1 MPEKIVSF
9 HASRKDALKDYR
21 VFERKLLLALVDLLI
36 LLLAFYTTFIL
47 GSGVSDGIG
56 FFSGI
61 GRELIFGLVLFF
73 SLGLVFNIYELEY
86 VNKTRKVLPLMTFI
100 SGLTWGL
107 TLFTAII
114 LESQISVEYFL
125 LLGFLTVFP
134 LAIWRIV
141 FATWIHTFIYT
152 QNVIL
157 IGSGEMDS
165 KEMKRIQTSIEGRDY
180 DHGFKVLRSYQ
191 LTENLKKD
199 QLLNTL
205 KRACEQGVINYL
217 VIVET
222 DKATV
227 SRTMN
232 GELIRLMSSGVKVKS
247 YPQMYE
253 EIKEA
258 LPIGF
263 SETGF
268 YSMIPDARITGNHA
282 YEFWHQSLNVISSV
296 FGMLLFAIVAPLL
309 MLLNPFFNKGP
320 LFYVQKRVGKNGK
333 EFELIKFRSMIENAE
348 KNGARMSAKDDER
361 VTPMGKL
368 LRRSRIDEL
377 PQFWSVL
384 KGEMNLIGPRPERKF
399 FIDQWKDLLPQ
410 FESRHLIKPGIT
422 GWAQVKYPYGEN
434 VEDSAK
440 KLEYDLYYLKNR
452 SILLDIRILYKT
464 VYTMI
469 VSKGQ

>member
-1 MPEKIVSF
+1 MPEKVVSF

-21 VFERKLLLALVDLLI
+21 VFERKLLLASVDLLI
-36 LLLAFYTTFIL
+36 LLFAFYATYAMN
-47 GSGVSDGIG
+47 SGLADGID

-100 SGLTWGL
+100 SGLTWVL
-107 TLFTAII
+107 TLLTA
-114 LESQISVEYFL
+114 LFMDSKISVEYFL

-141 FATWIHTFIYT
+141 FATWIHTFIYA

-157 IGSGEMDS
+157 IGSEAMDS
-165 KEMKRIQTSIEGRDY
+165 KDMQRIQTSIEGRDY
-180 DHGFKVLRSYQ
+180 DHGFRVLRSYR
-191 LTENLKKD
+191 LSEDVKKEHLV
-199 QLLNTL
+199 QTL
-205 KRACEQGVINYL
+205 KRGCEQGAIDYL

-222 DKATV
+222 ERGIV
-227 SRTMN
+227 SRKLN
-232 GELIRLMSSGVKVKS
+232 GELIQLMSSGVKVKS

-263 SETGF
+263 CEPGF
-268 YSMIPDARITGNHA
+268 YSIIPDARITANHV
-282 YEFWHQSLNVISSV
+282 YEFWHQSINVISSLL
-296 FGMLLFAIVAPLL
+296 GMVLFALVTPLL

-333 EFELIKFRSMIENAE
+333 EFDLIKFRSMIEDAE
-348 KNGARMSAKDDER
+348 KNGVRMSAKDDQR
-361 VTPMGKL
+361 VTPLGKL
-368 LRRSRIDEL
+368 LRRSRMDEL

-384 KGEMNLIGPRPERKF
+384 KGEMNLIGPRPERKY

-452 SILLDIRILYKT
+452 SIILDIRIIYKT
-464 VYTMI
+464 IYTMI

>member
-1 MPEKIVSF
+1 MPEKAVSF

-21 VFERKLLLALVDLLI
+21 VFERKLLLASVDLLI
-36 LLLAFYTTFIL
+36 LLLAFYATFTL
-47 GSGVSDGIG
+47 SSGVANEIG
-56 FFSGI
+56 FFNGI
-61 GRELIFGLVLFF
+61 GRELIFGLVMFF

-100 SGLTWGL
+100 SGVTWVL
-107 TLFTAII
+107 TLLTAI
-114 LESQISVEYFL
+114 LMDSEISVEYFL

-141 FATWIHTFIYT
+141 FATWIHTFIYA

-157 IGSGEMDS
+157 IGSEALND

-180 DHGFKVLRSYQ
+180 DHGFQVLRSYR
-191 LTENLKKD
+191 LSGDLKKD
-199 QLLNTL
+199 ELVKTL
-205 KRACEQGVINYL
+205 KRVCDQGVIDYL

-222 DKATV
+222 ERGLV
-227 SRTMN
+227 SRKLN
-232 GELIRLMSSGVKVKS
+232 GELVNLMSSGVKVKS

-263 SETGF
+263 AEPGF
-268 YSMIPDARITGNHA
+268 YSMIPDARISANHT
-282 YEFWHQSLNVISSV
+282 YEFWHESINVISSV
-296 FGMLLFAIVAPLL
+296 FGMVMFAIVAPLL
-309 MLLNPFFNKGP
+309 VLLNPFFNKGP

-333 EFELIKFRSMIENAE
+333 EFNLIKFRSMVEDAE
-348 KNGARMSAKDDER
+348 KNGARMSVKDDER
-361 VTPMGKL
+361 VTPLGKL
-368 LRRSRIDEL
+368 LRRSRMDEL
-377 PQFWSVL
+377 PQFLSVL
-384 KGEMNLIGPRPERKF
+384 KGEMNLIGPRPERKY
-399 FIDQWKDLLPQ
+399 FIDQWRHLLPQ

-440 KLEYDLYYLKNR
+440 KLEYDLYYIKNR
-452 SILLDIRILYKT
+452 SIILDIRIIYKT
-464 VYTMI
+464 IYTMI

>member
-1 MPEKIVSF
+1 MPEKVVSF

-21 VFERKLLLALVDLLI
+21 VFERKLLLATVDLTI
-36 LLLAFYTTFIL
+36 LLLAFYATFKL
-47 GSGVSDGIG
+47 SSGLTEDIG
-56 FFSGI
+56 FFNGI
-61 GRELIFGLVLFF
+61 GRELIFGLVMFF

-100 SGLTWGL
+100 SGVTWVL
-107 TLFTAII
+107 TLFTAI
-114 LESQISVEYFL
+114 LMDSEISLEYFL

-141 FATWIHTFIYT
+141 FATWIHTFIYA

-157 IGSGEMDS
+157 IGSEAIDGND
-165 KEMKRIQTSIEGRDY
+165 MKRIQKSIEGRDY
-180 DHGFKVLRSYQ
+180 DHGFQVLRSYR
-191 LTENLKKD
+191 LSEGLKND
-199 QLLNTL
+199 ELVETL
-205 KRACEQGVINYL
+205 KRVCDQGVIDYL

-222 DKATV
+222 ERGLV
-227 SRTMN
+227 SRNLN
-232 GELIRLMSSGVKVKS
+232 GELVKLMSSGVKVKS
-247 YPQMYE
+247 YLQMYE

-258 LPIGF
+258 LPIGLA
-263 SETGF
+263 EPGF
-268 YSMIPDARITGNHA
+268 YSMIPDAEASKTPS
-282 YEFWHQSLNVISSV
+282 YEFWHESINVISSI
-296 FGMLLFAIVAPLL
+296 FGMALFAIVAPLL
-309 MLLNPFFNKGP
+309 ILLNPFFNRGP

-333 EFELIKFRSMIENAE
+333 EFNLIKFRSMVEDAE
-348 KNGARMSAKDDER
+348 KNGARMSVKDDER
-361 VTPMGKL
+361 VTPLGKL
-368 LRRSRIDEL
+368 LRRTRMDEL

-399 FIDQWKDLLPQ
+399 FIDQWRHLLPQ

-440 KLEYDLYYLKNR
+440 KLEFDLYYIKNR
-452 SILLDIRILYKT
+452 SIILDIRIVYKT

>member
-1 MPEKIVSF
+1 MPEKVFSF

-21 VFERKLLLALVDLLI
+21 VFERKVLLASVDLLI
-36 LLLAFYTTFIL
+36 LLSAFYVTYYL
-47 GSGVSDGIG
+47 NSGVSNEMD
-56 FFSGI
+56 FFSGM
-61 GRELIFGLVLFF
+61 GRELVFGLALFF

-100 SGLTWGL
+100 SGLTWIL
-107 TLFTAII
+107 TFLAAI
-114 LESQISVEYFL
+114 LTESEISVQYFL
-125 LLGFLTVFP
+125 LLGSLIVFP
-134 LAIWRIV
+134 LAVWRIV
-141 FATWIHTFIYT
+141 FATWIHTFIYA

-157 IGSGEMDS
+157 IGSDAMSGKD
-165 KEMKRIQTSIEGRDY
+165 MKKIQTSIEGRDY
-180 DHGFKVLRSYQ
+180 DHGFRVLQSYRSS
-191 LTENLKKD
+191 EGLKEEHLVK
-199 QLLNTL
+199 TL
-205 KRACEQGVINYL
+205 KRGCEQGLIDYL

-222 DKATV
+222 ERGMV
-227 SRTMN
+227 SRKLN
-232 GELIRLMSSGVKVKS
+232 GELIHLMSSGVKVKS

-263 SETGF
+263 SEPGF
-268 YSMIPDARITGNHA
+268 YSIMPDARITANHA
-282 YEFWHQSLNVISSV
+282 YEFWHQSINVISSL
-296 FGMLLFAIVAPLL
+296 FGMVLFALVAPLL

-333 EFELIKFRSMIENAE
+333 EFNLIKFRSMVEDAE
-348 KNGARMSAKDDER
+348 KNGARMSAKDDQR
-361 VTPMGKL
+361 VTPLGKL
-368 LRRSRIDEL
+368 LRRSRMDEL

-384 KGEMNLIGPRPERKF
+384 KGEMNLIGPRPERKY

-410 FESRHLIKPGIT
+410 FESRNLIKPGIT

-452 SILLDIRILYKT
+452 SIILDIRIIYKT

>member
-1 MPEKIVSF
+1 MPEKVVSF

-21 VFERKLLLALVDLLI
+21 VFERKLLLASVDLLI
-36 LLLAFYTTFIL
+36 LLLAFYATFTL
-47 GSGVSDGIG
+47 SSGVTNEIG
-56 FFSGI
+56 FFNGI
-61 GRELIFGLVLFF
+61 GRELIFGLVMFF

-100 SGLTWGL
+100 SGVTWGL
-107 TLFTAII
+107 TLLTAI
-114 LESQISVEYFL
+114 LMDSEISVEYFL

-141 FATWIHTFIYT
+141 FATWIHTFIYA

-157 IGSGEMDS
+157 IGSEAMDG

-180 DHGFKVLRSYQ
+180 DHGFRVLRSYR
-191 LTENLKKD
+191 LSGDLKKD
-199 QLLNTL
+199 ELVKTL
-205 KRACEQGVINYL
+205 KRVCDQGVIDYL

-222 DKATV
+222 ERGLV
-227 SRTMN
+227 SRKLN
-232 GELIRLMSSGVKVKS
+232 GDLVSLMGSGVKIKS

-263 SETGF
+263 AEPGF
-268 YSMIPDARITGNHA
+268 YTMIPDARISANHT
-282 YEFWHQSLNVISSV
+282 YEFWHESINVISSV
-296 FGMLLFAIVAPLL
+296 FGMVMFAIVTPLL
-309 MLLNPFFNKGP
+309 VLLNPFFNKGP

-333 EFELIKFRSMIENAE
+333 EFNLIKFRSMVEDAE
-348 KNGARMSAKDDER
+348 KNGARMSVKDDER
-361 VTPMGKL
+361 VTPLGKL
-368 LRRSRIDEL
+368 LRRSRMDEL
-377 PQFWSVL
+377 PQFLSVL
-384 KGEMNLIGPRPERKF
+384 KGEMNLIGPRPERKY
-399 FIDQWKDLLPQ
+399 FIDQWRHLLPQ

-440 KLEYDLYYLKNR
+440 KLEYDLYYIKNR
-452 SILLDIRILYKT
+452 SIILDIRIIYKT
-464 VYTMI
+464 IYTMI

>member
-1 MPEKIVSF
+1 MPEKVVSF

-21 VFERKLLLALVDLLI
+21 VFERKVLLASVDLLI
-36 LLLAFYTTFIL
+36 LLLAFYVTYAL
-47 GSGVSDGIG
+47 NSGVSNEMD
-56 FFSGI
+56 FFSGM
-61 GRELIFGLVLFF
+61 GRELVFGLALFF

-100 SGLTWGL
+100 SGLTWIL
-107 TLFTAII
+107 TLLAAI
-114 LESQISVEYFL
+114 LTESEISVPYFL
-125 LLGFLTVFP
+125 LLGSLIVFP
-134 LAIWRIV
+134 LAVWRIV
-141 FATWIHTFIYT
+141 FATWIHTFIYA

-157 IGSGEMDS
+157 IGSDAMSGKD
-165 KEMKRIQTSIEGRDY
+165 MKKIQTSIEGRDY
-180 DHGFKVLRSYQ
+180 DHGFRVLQSYR
-191 LTENLKKD
+191 LSEGLKEEHLVK
-199 QLLNTL
+199 TL
-205 KRACEQGVINYL
+205 KRGCEQGLIDYL

-222 DKATV
+222 ERGMV
-227 SRTMN
+227 SRKLN
-232 GELIRLMSSGVKVKS
+232 GELIHLMSSGVKVKS

-263 SETGF
+263 SEPGF
-268 YSMIPDARITGNHA
+268 YSIMPDARITANHA
-282 YEFWHQSLNVISSV
+282 YEFWHQSINVISSL
-296 FGMLLFAIVAPLL
+296 FGMALFATVAPLL

-333 EFELIKFRSMIENAE
+333 EFNLIKFRSMVEDAE
-348 KNGARMSAKDDER
+348 KNGARMSAKDDQR
-361 VTPMGKL
+361 VTPLGKL
-368 LRRSRIDEL
+368 LRRSRMDEL

-384 KGEMNLIGPRPERKF
+384 KGEMNLIGPRPERKY

-410 FESRHLIKPGIT
+410 FESRNLIKPGIT

-452 SILLDIRILYKT
+452 SIILDIRIIYKT

>member
-1 MPEKIVSF
+1 MPEKVVSF
-9 HASRKDALKDYR
+9 HASRIDALKDYR
-21 VFERKLLLALVDLLI
+21 VFERKLLLASVDLLI
-36 LLLAFYTTFIL
+36 LLLAFYVTYAL
-47 GSGVSDGIG
+47 NSGVSNEIG

-61 GRELIFGLVLFF
+61 GRELVFGLVLFF

-100 SGLTWGL
+100 SGLTWIL
-107 TLFTAII
+107 TLLAAI
-114 LESQISVEYFL
+114 LTESEISVQYFL
-125 LLGFLTVFP
+125 LLGFLIVFP
-134 LAIWRIV
+134 LAVWRIV
-141 FATWIHTFIYT
+141 FATWIHTFIYV

-157 IGSGEMDS
+157 IGSDAMSAKD
-165 KEMKRIQTSIEGRDY
+165 MKKIQTSIEGRDY
-180 DHGFKVLRSYQ
+180 DHGFRVHQSYR
-191 LTENLKKD
+191 LSEGLKKEH
-199 QLLNTL
+199 LVKTL
-205 KRACEQGVINYL
+205 KRGCEHGLIDYL

-222 DKATV
+222 ERGMV
-227 SRTMN
+227 SRKLN
-232 GELIRLMSSGVKVKS
+232 GELIHLMSSGVKVKS

-263 SETGF
+263 SEPGF
-268 YSMIPDARITGNHA
+268 YSIMPDAQITANHT
-282 YEFWHQSLNVISSV
+282 YEFWHQSINVISSL
-296 FGMLLFAIVAPLL
+296 FGMVLFALVTPLL
-309 MLLNPFFNKGP
+309 MLLNPLFNKGP

-333 EFELIKFRSMIENAE
+333 EFNLIKFRSMVEDAE
-348 KNGARMSAKDDER
+348 KNGARMSAKDDQR
-361 VTPMGKL
+361 VTPLGKL
-368 LRRSRIDEL
+368 LRRSRMDEL

-384 KGEMNLIGPRPERKF
+384 KGEMNLIGPRPERKY

-410 FESRHLIKPGIT
+410 FESRNLIKPGIT

-452 SILLDIRILYKT
+452 SIILDIRIIYKT

>member
-1 MPEKIVSF
+1 MPEKVVSF

-21 VFERKLLLALVDLLI
+21 VFERKVLLASVDLLI
-36 LLLAFYTTFIL
+36 LLSAFYVTYYL
-47 GSGVSDGIG
+47 NSGVSNEMD
-56 FFSGI
+56 FFSGM
-61 GRELIFGLVLFF
+61 GRELVFGLALFF

-100 SGLTWGL
+100 SGLTWIL
-107 TLFTAII
+107 TLLAAI
-114 LESQISVEYFL
+114 LTESEISVQYFL
-125 LLGFLTVFP
+125 LLGSLIVFP
-134 LAIWRIV
+134 LAVWRIV
-141 FATWIHTFIYT
+141 FATWIHTFIYA

-157 IGSGEMDS
+157 IGSDAMSGKD
-165 KEMKRIQTSIEGRDY
+165 MKKIQTSIEGRDY
-180 DHGFKVLRSYQ
+180 DHGFRVLQSYRSS
-191 LTENLKKD
+191 EGLKEEHLVK
-199 QLLNTL
+199 TL
-205 KRACEQGVINYL
+205 KRGCEQGLIDYL

-222 DKATV
+222 ERGMV
-227 SRTMN
+227 SRKLN
-232 GELIRLMSSGVKVKS
+232 GELIHLMSSGVKVKS

-263 SETGF
+263 SEPGF
-268 YSMIPDARITGNHA
+268 YSIMPDARITANHA
-282 YEFWHQSLNVISSV
+282 YEFWHQSINVISSL
-296 FGMLLFAIVAPLL
+296 FGMVLFALVAPLL

-333 EFELIKFRSMIENAE
+333 EFNLIKFRSMVEDAE
-348 KNGARMSAKDDER
+348 KNGARMSAKDDQR
-361 VTPMGKL
+361 VTPLGKL
-368 LRRSRIDEL
+368 LRRSRMDEL

-384 KGEMNLIGPRPERKF
+384 KGEMNLIGPRPERKY

-410 FESRHLIKPGIT
+410 FESRNLIKPGIT

-440 KLEYDLYYLKNR
+440 KLEYELYYLKNR
-452 SILLDIRILYKT
+452 SIILDIRIIYKT